1 MGVKRIK
8 RNGKGLQAG
17 GAMLALVLAA
27 GHASAIDLGIEND
40 AEYASLIGAMRAA
53 EYVRTDMILSVDER
67 PRVYAGLAGLMAF
80 SERNPDATEGQLA
93 AFLSAWDAALAAFD
107 ARDPHLERAATLHAA
122 VRFARVNDAALAG
135 MDTDIGR
142 RALTLMGA
150 SVPDPDGFESIQLR
164 MVRYETSLARGL
176 DHRPAIYE
184 MLVAGFFG
192 QDMAGNER
200 STLPGLLNGYFLAN
214 GVDPALGM
222 VRGDLPQVDT
232 GLASMPAD
240 YAAYQAAIAVGAA
253 NEQLQSDIE
262 AEFTLLRDRMA
273 GIVDGLAN
281 SETTPSL
288 VDGLDVTPQEMQA
301 IIDALQGRLMETAQ
315 SRAFTAGAAFLM
327 LQSQFD
333 AIESYGSDAQ
343 QFSAITLQTSDT
355 FAYIEG
361 SLNIA
366 SNLTQAYF
374 NYGDGDYSSM
384 TDNLFGAATD
394 VLGLVGLNF
403 GGPSVDEQIFD
414 QVVELRQQVED
425 LRVEMNERFDRID
438 QQLDIMYD
446 TIVLGFDEI
455 GDQIGDL
462 QSDVDSIVLEIAS
475 ARSQLRRLEAALYG
489 VAEDILLTDLTNET
503 NIVLDYRDENGVD
516 LPYSGGSPDF
526 ITASERFFTYATV
539 TALSEA
545 FAGSRSNPT
554 VTLANADEYVGNG
567 PVARY
572 LNDLAVL
579 PVSLGVPALSNT
591 DLVGIEPWSQAAAA
605 YAQLARESPW
615 YFNYRYNRQLA
626 DYNADPMNESLPE
639 LDRIIRSGER
649 LEAFVEAIREVD
661 ADGNSALFGALAD
674 RYRAAADSVQ
684 AEIDAIIAAQT
695 PASFRN
701 GSTTL
706 DFWTDGNQNVSSLL
720 QDLGEI
726 TVGGLSYALPIPSS
740 AANQGYNTFCRSD
753 STAELRRTQIW
764 HLLRRQEEI
773 NGGGSAGNV
782 RARASFSVTGGIDGF
797 ARIWIGGG
805 SIDTTAYR
813 TIRFGIE
820 QYFAGPNIW
829 LPVAPT
835 TEVARDAFGQVWL
848 EETFGGSRNFDN
860 DVASDRRSPG
870 AGSQYSE
877 SLIQDPFTPRYRIT
891 ITGLTSDPVPASAV
905 QSRLYAY
912 RTAIHSEILADLADP
927 ASGLFA
933 AATDLDHAESLIDAY
948 VTLGMPLELQESEVL
963 RAALRGTPDLV
974 TPRELGLRSGDV
986 FGLVADMFSND
997 GPDDWADGGSN
1008 VNLIGDILGD
1018 RIDIVEAEIE
1028 RGLDRPSSTPG
1039 YVGWVLAE
1047 LNHLRDTAFD
1057 QATDDT
1063 YVADAGGVV
1072 TVGASDGLIAN
1083 DPMQQYR
1090 FVTVDTAFFADPAHI
1105 APAHGVITVAAD
1117 GGFSYQ
1123 ADPGFVGVDLFTYR
1137 TRTEINGS
1145 GAEAFSSPATVV
1157 IRVDDPSC
1165 SAADLSQPYGTL
1177 DFFDVTAF
1185 LSLFNAQDPLADF
1198 AEPIGTFNF
1207 FDISTFISVFQ
1218 AGCDS

>member
-1 MGVKRIK
+1 
-8 RNGKGLQAG
+8 
-17 GAMLALVLAA
+17 MLALVLAA
-27 GHASAIDLGIEND
+27 GHASAIDLGLEDD
-40 AEYASLIGAMRAA
+40 AEYASMISAMRAA
-53 EYVRTDMILSVDER
+53 EYVRTDMILSSDER
-67 PRVYAGLAGLMAF
+67 PRLYAGLAGLMAF
-80 SERNPDATEGQLA
+80 SERNPDATDGQLA
-93 AFLSAWDAALAAFD
+93 AFLGAWDAALAAFD
-107 ARDPHLERAATLHAA
+107 DRDPDLDRPATLHAA
-122 VRFARVNDAALAG
+122 VRFARVDDPALVG

-142 RALTLMGA
+142 RALSLMGA

-164 MVRYETSLARGL
+164 MVRYETALARGL
-176 DHRPAIYE
+176 EHRPAIYE

-200 STLPGLLNGYFLAN
+200 DALPGMLNAYFLAN

-222 VRGDLPQVDT
+222 VRGDLPEIDA

-240 YAAYQAAIAVGAA
+240 FAAYQAAIAVGAA
-253 NEQLQSDIE
+253 NEQLQTDVE
-262 AEFTLLRDRMA
+262 AEFTLLRDRMDA
-273 GIVDGLAN
+273 IVDGLTN
-281 SETTPSL
+281 SDTTPSL

-301 IIDALQGRLMETAQ
+301 IIDALQDRLMETAE

-333 AIESYGSDAQ
+333 EIEAYGSNAQ
-343 QFSAITLQTSDT
+343 DFSAITLQTSDT

-374 NYGDGDYSSM
+374 NYGDGDYASM
-384 TDNLFGAATD
+384 TDNLFGAASD

-425 LRVEMNERFDRID
+425 LRIEMNERFDRID
-438 QQLDIMYD
+438 QQLGIMYE

-462 QSDVDSIVLEIAS
+462 QDDVDSIVLEIAS

-489 VAEDILLTDLTNET
+489 VAEDILLTDLTNEA

-516 LPYSGGSPDF
+516 LPYAGGSPDF
-526 ITASERFFTYATV
+526 ITASESFFTYATV

-579 PVSLGVPALSNT
+579 PGSLGLPALTNT
-591 DLVGIEPWSQAAAA
+591 DLVGVEPWSQAAAA
-605 YAQLARESPW
+605 YAQLSRESPW
-615 YFNYRYNRQLA
+615 YFNYRYTRQLA
-626 DYNADPMNESLPE
+626 DYNADPVNESLPE
-639 LDRIIRSGER
+639 LDRTIRSGER
-649 LEAFVEAIREVD
+649 LESFVEAIREVD
-661 ADGNSALFGALAD
+661 GDGQSALFGALAD
-674 RYRAAADSVQ
+674 NYRAAADAVQ
-684 AEIDAIIAAQT
+684 AEIDAIIAANT
-695 PASFRN
+695 PVLVTN

-706 DFWTDGNQNVSSLL
+706 DFWNDGSQNISALL
-720 QDLGEI
+720 TNLGEI
-726 TVGGLSYALPIPSS
+726 TVSGLSYTLPIPSS
-740 AANQGYNTFCRSD
+740 AANMGYNTFCRND
-753 STAELRRTQIW
+753 SVAESRRTQMW

-773 NGGGSAGNV
+773 NSGGSAENV
-782 RARASFSVTGGIDGF
+782 RARASFSVSGIEGI
-797 ARIWIGGG
+797 AQIWIGGG
-805 SIDTTAYR
+805 GVDTTAYR
-813 TIRFGIE
+813 TIRF
-820 QYFAGPNIW
+820 NIYEYLASANLW
-829 LPVAPT
+829 VPLFFPSTA
-835 TEVARDAFGQVWL
+835 EARDAFGQVWR
-848 EETFGGSRNFDN
+848 EEQFGGSWSFDN

-870 AGSQYSE
+870 VGSQYSE
-877 SLIQDPFTPRYRIT
+877 SPVQNPFSPRYRIVVS
-891 ITGLTSDPVPASAV
+891 GLSSSPVPVSAV
-905 QSRLYAY
+905 QPRLYAY
-912 RTAIHSEILADLADP
+912 RSAIHGEILAELTDP

-933 AATDLDHAESLIDAY
+933 AVSGLDHAESLIDAY

-974 TPRELGLRSGDV
+974 NPRELGLRSGDV
-986 FGLVADMFSND
+986 FGMVADMFGGDASNAWGD
-997 GPDDWADGGSN
+997 GDWN
-1008 VNLIGDILGD
+1008 VNLIGDVLHD

-1028 RGLDRPSSTPG
+1028 RGLDRPSATPG

-1047 LNHLRDTAFD
+1047 LNHLRDTAFN

-1063 YVADAGGVV
+1063 YFADTGGVV
-1072 TVGASDGLIAN
+1072 TVGASEGLIAN
-1083 DPMQQYR
+1083 DPAQAYR
-1090 FVTVDTAFFADPAHI
+1090 VVTIDSDFFTDPAHLP
-1105 APAHGVITVAAD
+1105 PAHGVITVDTD

-1123 ADPGFVGVDLFTYR
+1123 ADPGFVGEDRFTYR
-1137 TRTEINGS
+1137 TRTEINSS
-1145 GAEAFSSPATVV
+1145 GAVAFSNPATVV

-1177 DFFDVTAF
+1177 DFFDVAVF
-1185 LSLFNAQDPLADF
+1185 LNLFNAQDPLADF
-1198 AEPIGTFNF
+1198 AEPTGTLNF
-1207 FDISTFISVFQ
+1207 FDISAFISVYL
-1218 AGCDS
+1218 AGCDG